1 MRRIITYFVNY
12 PKAINILVLFF
23 IVFGTAGTLALKS
36 SFYPLIDPKFIEIS
50 AILPGASPEEVEE
63 GIVMKIEENL
73 KGMEGVDRYYS
84 ASRENIGYILVETLE
99 DSDVDNVLVDV
110 KNAVDKVPSFPVD
123 LEPIVVKKM
132 EQQEPTFIFSLTA
145 ENVGLSSLKNISKKI
160 EVDLRNLNG
169 ISQISTSGF
178 SDNEIEISV
187 NEKLLSKYNLT
198 FSEILGAVH
207 KSNIIVSGGTIK
219 TNKERFLI
227 RSNNKNYYSNE
238 LNEIVVKSFPSGNN
252 LKLGDVANVY
262 EKFSDD
268 EPQLKFIDN
277 KSSVIMT
284 VLSTKNEDLL
294 ESADKIRL
302 YIEDFNKKNKNI
314 QLIKLKD
321 YSEVL
326 RQRTNLLLENG
337 GLGILLVLGLL
348 SLFLNTRLAFWVAF
362 GLPISFL
369 GMLIFAGNFNITINI
384 MSLFGMIVVIGI
396 LVDDAIVIAE
406 NIYKHFE
413 SGKSAADSAVD
424 GTLEVLP
431 AIVSAIITTIISF
444 ATLLLLAGDVGNF
457 FGEVAMIVIITL
469 LVSLVEALIILP
481 SHLAHS
487 NALQRKKEDKD
498 GILFTFFST
507 MKKLNQKGYRVM
519 DWLRDKI
526 YTPMLRFGLE
536 HRFLSLS
543 GFIAALMLTVSS
555 VFGGIIPM
563 TFFPTI
569 ASDFVTVDLKMPMGT
584 STKVTDSIINVIE
597 KNAII
602 AGNELEE
609 KYMKDDE
616 RKLIQ
621 NIQKNIGNYADN
633 LEMVAGIG
641 NIEGSSVASLEIYML
656 DSEERTQD
664 IQSSMLASLIRE
676 KTGTIAGA
684 EKFIINDGANFG
696 GSPVAI
702 SLLGNNKADL
712 KNAKDDLI
720 KNLKSNPILVDVA
733 HNDPQGL
740 KEIDIKLK
748 ENAYSLG
755 LNLQAVMTQVRSA
768 FFGLEA
774 QRIQRGNDDIKLWI
788 RYDES
793 SRSEIKNLDNM
804 KIVTPNGRKVFLKE
818 IANFSINRGDVA
830 INHLDGKREIKITAN
845 LIDPNQ
851 SASDAVFSIQ
861 QNIIPIIEEK
871 YPTIETSFEG
881 QYREANK
888 TIQSSKVV
896 FPLALFLIF
905 CVIGFTFRTYSQP
918 FLLLL
923 LIPFS
928 LTTVAWGHLFHGF
941 PVNVISLLGVI
952 ALVGILVNDGLVLIS
967 KFNSNLRSGKSY
979 DESLFGAGKERFRA
993 IFLTSITTMAGL
1005 APIIFEKSF
1014 QAQLLKPM
1022 AISIAYGIGY
1032 ATFLTLILLP
1042 ILLSLT
1048 NTFKL
1053 NFIWLRSGLKL
1064 DKRDVEAPV
1073 IELKGENKWEN

>member
-1 MRRIITYFVNY
+1 MRRLITYFVNY

-36 SFYPLIDPKFIEIS
+36 SFYPLIDAKFIEIS
-50 AILPGASPEEVEE
+50 AVLPGASPEEVEE

-73 KGMEGVDRYYS
+73 KGIEGVDRYYS
-84 ASRENIGYILVETLE
+84 TSRENLGYILVETLE
-99 DSDVDNVLVDV
+99 DSDVDNVLIDV
-110 KNAVDKVPSFPVD
+110 KNAVDKVPSFPIN

-145 ENVGLSSLKNISKKI
+145 GNIDLSSLKNISKKI
-160 EVDLRNLNG
+160 EVDLRNLEG

-198 FSEILGAVH
+198 FYEILDAVQ
-207 KSNIIVSGGTIK
+207 KSNIIISGGTIK
-219 TNKERFLI
+219 TNEEKFLI
-227 RSNNKNYYSNE
+227 RSNNKNYYSNQ
-238 LNEIVVKSFPSGNN
+238 LNEIIVKSFPSGNN
-252 LKLGDVANVY
+252 LKLGDIANVY

-268 EPQLKFIDN
+268 EPELKFIDN

-302 YIEDFNKKNKNI
+302 YIDDFNKKNENF

-406 NIYKHFE
+406 NIYKHYE
-413 SGKSAADSAVD
+413 SGKSAADAAVD

-469 LVSLVEALIILP
+469 IVSLIEALIILP

-487 NALQRKKEDKD
+487 DALKRKKEDEN
-498 GILFTFFST
+498 GILFGFFSK
-507 MKKLNQKGYRVM
+507 MKKLNQRGYRVM

-536 HRFLSLS
+536 YRFLSLS

-602 AGNELEE
+602 AGNELQE
-609 KYMKDDE
+609 KYMKDDK

-633 LEMVAGIG
+633 LEMVAGVG

-664 IQSSMLASLIRE
+664 IKSSMLASLIRE
-676 KTGTIAGA
+676 KTGTIPGA

-702 SLLGNNKADL
+702 SLLSNNKSDL

-720 KNLKSNPILVDVA
+720 KNLESNPILVDIA
-733 HNDPQGL
+733 HNDPQGF
-740 KEIDIKLK
+740 KEIEIQLR
-748 ENAYSLG
+748 ENAYALG
-755 LNLQAVMTQVRSA
+755 LNLQSVMTQVRSA
-768 FFGLEA
+768 FFGIEA
-774 QRIQRGNDDIKLWI
+774 QRIQRGNEDVKLWI

-804 KIVTPNGRKVFLKE
+804 KIVTPNGKKVFLKE
-818 IANFSINRGDVA
+818 IANFSIARGDVA
-830 INHLDGKREIKITAN
+830 INHLNGEREIKITAN

-851 SASDAVFSIQ
+851 SASDAVFGIQ

-928 LTTVAWGHLFHGF
+928 LTTVAWGHLVHGF

-967 KFNSNLRSGKSY
+967 KFNSNLRLGKSY

-1048 NTFKL
+1048 NTLKL
-1053 NFIWLRSGLKL
+1053 NFVWLRSGKKV

-1073 IELKGENKWEN
+1073 IELKRENK

>member
-1 MRRIITYFVNY
+1 MRRLITYFVNY

-36 SFYPLIDPKFIEIS
+36 SFYPLIDAKFIEIS
-50 AILPGASPEEVEE
+50 AVLPGASPEEVEE

-73 KGMEGVDRYYS
+73 KGIEGVDRYYS
-84 ASRENIGYILVETLE
+84 TSRENLGYILVETLE
-99 DSDVDNVLVDV
+99 DSDVDNVLIDV

-145 ENVGLSSLKNISKKI
+145 ENIDLSSLKNISKKI
-160 EVDLRNLNG
+160 EVDLRNLEG

-187 NEKLLSKYNLT
+187 NEKILSKYNLT
-198 FSEILGAVH
+198 FYEILDAVQ

-219 TNKERFLI
+219 TNEEKFLI
-227 RSNNKNYYSNE
+227 RSNNKNYYSNQ
-238 LNEIVVKSFPSGNN
+238 LNEIIVKSFPSGNN

-268 EPQLKFIDN
+268 EPELKFIDN

-302 YIEDFNKKNKNI
+302 YIDDFNNKNENI

-406 NIYKHFE
+406 NIYKHYE
-413 SGKSAADSAVD
+413 SGKSAADAAVD

-469 LVSLVEALIILP
+469 IVSLIEALIILP

-487 NALQRKKEDKD
+487 DALKRKKEDEN
-498 GILFTFFST
+498 GILFGFFSK
-507 MKKLNQKGYRVM
+507 MKKLNQRGYRVM

-536 HRFLSLS
+536 YRFLSLS

-602 AGNELEE
+602 AGNELQK
-609 KYMKDDE
+609 KYMKNDK

-633 LEMVAGIG
+633 LEMVAGVG

-664 IQSSMLASLIRE
+664 IKSSMLASLIRE
-676 KTGTIAGA
+676 KTGTIPGA

-702 SLLGNNKADL
+702 SLLSNNKSDL

-720 KNLKSNPILVDVA
+720 KNLESNPILVDVA
-733 HNDPQGL
+733 HNDPQGF
-740 KEIDIKLK
+740 KEIDIQLR
-748 ENAYSLG
+748 ESAYALG
-755 LNLQAVMTQVRSA
+755 LNLQSVMTQVRSA
-768 FFGLEA
+768 FFGIEA
-774 QRIQRGNDDIKLWI
+774 QRIQRGNEDVKLWI

-804 KIVTPNGRKVFLKE
+804 KIVTPNGKKVFLKN
-818 IANFSINRGDVA
+818 IANFSITRGDVA
-830 INHLDGKREIKITAN
+830 INHLNGEREIKITAN

-851 SASDAVFSIQ
+851 SASDAVFGIQ

-871 YPTIETSFEG
+871 YPTVETSFEG

-928 LTTVAWGHLFHGF
+928 LTTVAWGHLVHGF

-967 KFNSNLRSGKSY
+967 KFNSNLRLGKSY

-1048 NTFKL
+1048 NTLKL
-1053 NFIWLRSGLKL
+1053 NFVWLRSGKKV

-1073 IELKGENKWEN
+1073 IELKRENK

>member
-1 MRRIITYFVNY
+1 MRRLITYFVNY
-12 PKAINILVLFF
+12 PKAVNILVLFF

-50 AILPGASPEEVEE
+50 AVLPGASPEEVEE

-73 KGMEGVDRYYS
+73 KGIAGVDRYYS
-84 ASRENIGYILVETLE
+84 ASRENIGIVLVETLE
-99 DSDVDNVLVDV
+99 DSDVDNVLIDV
-110 KNAVDKVPSFPVD
+110 KNAVDKVPSFPLN

-145 ENVGLSSLKNISKKI
+145 ENIGLSSLKNISKKI
-160 EVDLRNLNG
+160 EVDLRNLDG

-187 NEKLLSKYNLT
+187 NERLLSKYDLT
-198 FSEILGAVH
+198 FYEILDAIQR
-207 KSNIIVSGGTIK
+207 SNIIVSGGTIK
-219 TNKERFLI
+219 TNSEKFLI
-227 RSNNKNYYSNE
+227 RSNNKNYYSNQ
-238 LNEIVVKSFPSGNN
+238 LNEIVVKSFPSGTN

-294 ESADKIRL
+294 ESADKIRQ
-302 YIEDFNKKNKNI
+302 YMEDFNEKNENI

-406 NIYKHFE
+406 NIYKHYE

-469 LVSLVEALIILP
+469 IVSLIEALIILP

-487 NALQRKKEDKD
+487 NALKRKKEDKD

-536 HRFLSLS
+536 YRFLSLS

-602 AGNELEE
+602 AGNELQE
-609 KYMKDDE
+609 KYMKGDE

-664 IQSSMLASLIRE
+664 IQSSMLAP
-676 KTGTIAGA
+676 
-684 EKFIINDGANFG
+684 IINFLNQSFQ
-696 GSPVAI
+696 
-702 SLLGNNKADL
+702 L
-712 KNAKDDLI
+712 LI
-720 KNLKSNPILVDVA
+720 K
-733 HNDPQGL
+733 
-740 KEIDIKLK
+740 
-748 ENAYSLG
+748 
-755 LNLQAVMTQVRSA
+755 LNLIY
-768 FFGLEA
+768 L
-774 QRIQRGNDDIKLWI
+774 
-788 RYDES
+788 
-793 SRSEIKNLDNM
+793 
-804 KIVTPNGRKVFLKE
+804 
-818 IANFSINRGDVA
+818 
-830 INHLDGKREIKITAN
+830 
-845 LIDPNQ
+845 
-851 SASDAVFSIQ
+851 
-861 QNIIPIIEEK
+861 
-871 YPTIETSFEG
+871 
-881 QYREANK
+881 
-888 TIQSSKVV
+888 
-896 FPLALFLIF
+896 
-905 CVIGFTFRTYSQP
+905 
-918 FLLLL
+918 
-923 LIPFS
+923 
-928 LTTVAWGHLFHGF
+928 
-941 PVNVISLLGVI
+941 
-952 ALVGILVNDGLVLIS
+952 
-967 KFNSNLRSGKSY
+967 
-979 DESLFGAGKERFRA
+979 
-993 IFLTSITTMAGL
+993 
-1005 APIIFEKSF
+1005 
-1014 QAQLLKPM
+1014 
-1022 AISIAYGIGY
+1022 
-1032 ATFLTLILLP
+1032 
-1042 ILLSLT
+1042 
-1048 NTFKL
+1048 
-1053 NFIWLRSGLKL
+1053 
-1064 DKRDVEAPV
+1064 
-1073 IELKGENKWEN
+1073 

>member
-1 MRRIITYFVNY
+1 VRRIITYFVNY

-145 ENVGLSSLKNISKKI
+145 ENIGLSSLKNISKKI

-178 SDNEIEISV
+178 SENEIEISV

-198 FSEILGAVH
+198 FYEILDAVQ

-252 LKLGDVANVY
+252 LKLGDVSNVY

-469 LVSLVEALIILP
+469 LVSLIEALIILP

-536 HRFLSLS
+536 YRFLSLS

-555 VFGGIIPM
+555 VFGGVISM

-633 LEMVAGIG
+633 LEMVAGVG

-664 IQSSMLASLIRE
+664 IQSSMLASLIRK

-702 SLLGNNKADL
+702 SLLSNNKADL

-851 SASDAVFSIQ
+851 SASDAVFNIQ

-888 TIQSSKVV
+888 TIQSSKIV

-1073 IELKGENKWEN
+1073 IELKKENK

>member
-1 MRRIITYFVNY
+1 MRRLITYFVNY

-36 SFYPLIDPKFIEIS
+36 SFYPLIDAKFIEIS
-50 AILPGASPEEVEE
+50 AVLPGASPEEVEE

-73 KGMEGVDRYYS
+73 KGIEGVDRYYS
-84 ASRENIGYILVETLE
+84 TSRENLGYILVETLE
-99 DSDVDNVLVDV
+99 DSDVDNVLIDV
-110 KNAVDKVPSFPVD
+110 KNAVDKVPSFPIN

-145 ENVGLSSLKNISKKI
+145 GNIDLSSLKNISKKI
-160 EVDLRNLNG
+160 EVDLRNLEG

-198 FSEILGAVH
+198 FYEILDAVQ
-207 KSNIIVSGGTIK
+207 KSNIIISGGTIK
-219 TNKERFLI
+219 TNEEKFLI
-227 RSNNKNYYSNE
+227 RSNNKNYYSNQ
-238 LNEIVVKSFPSGNN
+238 LNEIIVKSFPSGNN
-252 LKLGDVANVY
+252 LKLGDIANVY

-268 EPQLKFIDN
+268 EPELKFIDN

-302 YIEDFNKKNKNI
+302 YIDDFNKKNENF

-406 NIYKHFE
+406 NIYKHYE
-413 SGKSAADSAVD
+413 SGKSAADAAVD

-469 LVSLVEALIILP
+469 IVSLIEALIILP

-487 NALQRKKEDKD
+487 DALKRKKEDEN
-498 GILFTFFST
+498 GILFGFFSK
-507 MKKLNQKGYRVM
+507 MKKLNQRGYRVM

-536 HRFLSLS
+536 YRFLSLS

-602 AGNELEE
+602 AGNELQE
-609 KYMKDDE
+609 KYMKDDK

-633 LEMVAGIG
+633 LEMVAGVG

-664 IQSSMLASLIRE
+664 IKSSMLASLIRE
-676 KTGTIAGA
+676 KTGTIPGA

-702 SLLGNNKADL
+702 SLLSNNKSDL

-720 KNLKSNPILVDVA
+720 KNLESNPILVDIA
-733 HNDPQGL
+733 HNNPQGF
-740 KEIDIKLK
+740 KEIEIQLR
-748 ENAYSLG
+748 ENAYTLG
-755 LNLQAVMTQVRSA
+755 LNLQSVMTQVRSA
-768 FFGLEA
+768 FFGIEA
-774 QRIQRGNDDIKLWI
+774 QRIQRGNEDVKLWI

-804 KIVTPNGRKVFLKE
+804 KIVTPNGKKVFLKE
-818 IANFSINRGDVA
+818 IANFSIARGDVA
-830 INHLDGKREIKITAN
+830 INHLNGEREIKITAN

-851 SASDAVFSIQ
+851 SASDAVFGIQ

-928 LTTVAWGHLFHGF
+928 LTTVAWGHLVHGF

-967 KFNSNLRSGKSY
+967 KFNSNLRLGKSY

-1048 NTFKL
+1048 NTLKL
-1053 NFIWLRSGLKL
+1053 NFVWLRSGKKV

-1073 IELKGENKWEN
+1073 IELKRENK

>member
-145 ENVGLSSLKNISKKI
+145 ENIGLSSLKNISKKI

-178 SDNEIEISV
+178 SENEIEISV

-198 FSEILGAVH
+198 FYEILDAVQ

-252 LKLGDVANVY
+252 LKLGDVSNVY

-469 LVSLVEALIILP
+469 LVSLIEALIILP

-536 HRFLSLS
+536 YRFLSLS

-555 VFGGIIPM
+555 VFGGVISM

-633 LEMVAGIG
+633 LEMVAGVG

-664 IQSSMLASLIRE
+664 IQSSMLASLIRK

-702 SLLGNNKADL
+702 SLLSNNKADL

-793 SRSEIKNLDNM
+793 SRSEIKNLDDM

-851 SASDAVFSIQ
+851 SASDAVFNIQ

-888 TIQSSKVV
+888 TIQSSKIV

-1073 IELKGENKWEN
+1073 IELKKENK

>member
-1 MRRIITYFVNY
+1 MRRLITYFVNY

-50 AILPGASPEEVEE
+50 AVLPGASPEEVEE

-73 KGMEGVDRYYS
+73 KGIEGVDRYYS
-84 ASRENIGYILVETLE
+84 TSRENLGYILVETLE
-99 DSDVDNVLVDV
+99 DSDVDNVLIDV
-110 KNAVDKVPSFPVD
+110 KNAVDKVPSFPLE

-145 ENVGLSSLKNISKKI
+145 ENIDLSSLKNISKKI
-160 EVDLRNLNG
+160 EVDLRNLEG

-198 FSEILGAVH
+198 FIEILDAVQ

-219 TNKERFLI
+219 TNEEKFLI
-227 RSNNKNYYSNE
+227 RSNNKNYYSNQ

-302 YIEDFNKKNKNI
+302 YIDDFNKKNENI
-314 QLIKLKD
+314 QLIRLKD

-406 NIYKHFE
+406 NIYKHYE

-469 LVSLVEALIILP
+469 IVSLIEALIILP

-487 NALQRKKEDKD
+487 DALKRKKEDKN

-507 MKKLNQKGYRVM
+507 MKKLNQRGYRAM

-536 HRFLSLS
+536 YRFLSLS

-602 AGNELEE
+602 AGNELQE
-609 KYMKDDE
+609 KYMKGDK

-633 LEMVAGIG
+633 LEMVAGVG

-664 IQSSMLASLIRE
+664 IKSSMLASLIRE
-676 KTGTIAGA
+676 KTGKIPGA

-702 SLLGNNKADL
+702 SLLSNNKSDL

-720 KNLKSNPILVDVA
+720 EKLKSNPILVDIA
-733 HNDPQGL
+733 HNDPQGF
-740 KEIDIKLK
+740 KEIDIQLK
-748 ENAYSLG
+748 ENAYALG
-755 LNLQAVMTQVRSA
+755 LNFQMVMNQVRSA

-774 QRIQRGNDDIKLWI
+774 QRIQRGNEDIKLWI

-804 KIVTPNGRKVFLKE
+804 KIVTPSGRKVFLKE
-818 IANFSINRGDVA
+818 IANFSIKRGDVA
-830 INHLDGKREIKITAN
+830 INHLNGEREIKITAN

-851 SASDAVFSIQ
+851 SASDAVFGIQ

-888 TIQSSKVV
+888 TIESSKIV

-928 LTTVAWGHLFHGF
+928 LTTVAWGHLVHGF

-967 KFNSNLRSGKSY
+967 KFNSNLRAGKSY

-1053 NFIWLRSGLKL
+1053 NFVWLRSGKKL
-1064 DKRDVEAPV
+1064 DKREVEAPV
-1073 IELKGENKWEN
+1073 IELKREKK

>member
-73 KGMEGVDRYYS
+73 KGIEGVDRYYS

-110 KNAVDKVPSFPVD
+110 KNAVDKVPSFPVN

-178 SDNEIEISV
+178 SANEIEISV

-198 FSEILGAVH
+198 FYEILDAVQ

-238 LNEIVVKSFPSGNN
+238 LNEIVVKSFPRGNN

-526 YTPMLRFGLE
+526 YTPMLKFGLE
-536 HRFLSLS
+536 YRFLSLS

-555 VFGGIIPM
+555 VFGGVIPM

-616 RKLIQ
+616 RRLIQ

-633 LEMVAGIG
+633 LEMVAGVG

-664 IQSSMLASLIRE
+664 IKSSMLASLIRE

-702 SLLGNNKADL
+702 SLLSNNKSDL

-720 KNLKSNPILVDVA
+720 ENLKSNPILVDIA

-740 KEIDIKLK
+740 KEIDIQLK

-755 LNLQAVMTQVRSA
+755 LNFQAVMTQVRSA

-774 QRIQRGNDDIKLWI
+774 QRIQRGNEDIKLWI

-804 KIVTPNGRKVFLKE
+804 KIVTPSGRKVFLKE

-851 SASDAVFSIQ
+851 SASDAVFGIQ

-1053 NFIWLRSGLKL
+1053 NFIWLRSGLNL

-1073 IELKGENKWEN
+1073 IELKRENK

>member
-1 MRRIITYFVNY
+1 MRRLITYFVNY

-36 SFYPLIDPKFIEIS
+36 SFYPLIDAKFIEIS
-50 AILPGASPEEVEE
+50 AVLPGASPEEVEE

-73 KGMEGVDRYYS
+73 KGIEGVDRYYS
-84 ASRENIGYILVETLE
+84 TSRENLGYILVETLE
-99 DSDVDNVLVDV
+99 DSDVDNVLIDV

-145 ENVGLSSLKNISKKI
+145 ENIDLSSLKNISKKI
-160 EVDLRNLNG
+160 EVDLRNLEG

-187 NEKLLSKYNLT
+187 NEKILSKYNLT
-198 FSEILGAVH
+198 FYEILDAVQ

-219 TNKERFLI
+219 TNEEKFLI
-227 RSNNKNYYSNE
+227 RSNNKNYYSNQ
-238 LNEIVVKSFPSGNN
+238 LNEIIVKSFPSGNN
-252 LKLGDVANVY
+252 LKLGDVASVY

-268 EPQLKFIDN
+268 EPELKFIDN

-302 YIEDFNKKNKNI
+302 YIDDFNKKNENI

-406 NIYKHFE
+406 NIYKHYE
-413 SGKSAADSAVD
+413 SGKSAADAAVD

-469 LVSLVEALIILP
+469 IVSLIEALIILP

-487 NALQRKKEDKD
+487 DALKRKKEDEN
-498 GILFTFFST
+498 GILFGFFSK
-507 MKKLNQKGYRVM
+507 MKKLNQRGYRVM

-536 HRFLSLS
+536 YRFLSLS

-602 AGNELEE
+602 AGNELQK
-609 KYMKDDE
+609 KYMKNDK

-633 LEMVAGIG
+633 LEMVAGVG

-664 IQSSMLASLIRE
+664 IKSSMLASLIRE
-676 KTGTIAGA
+676 KTGTIPGA

-702 SLLGNNKADL
+702 SLLSNNKSDL

-720 KNLKSNPILVDVA
+720 KNLESNPILVDVA
-733 HNDPQGL
+733 HNDPQGF
-740 KEIDIKLK
+740 KEIDIQLR
-748 ENAYSLG
+748 ENAYALG
-755 LNLQAVMTQVRSA
+755 LNLQSVMTQVRSA
-768 FFGLEA
+768 FFGIEA
-774 QRIQRGNDDIKLWI
+774 QRIQRGNEDVKLWI

-804 KIVTPNGRKVFLKE
+804 KIVTPNGKKVFLKN
-818 IANFSINRGDVA
+818 IANFSITRGDVA
-830 INHLDGKREIKITAN
+830 INHLNGEREIKITAN

-851 SASDAVFSIQ
+851 SASDAVFGIQ

-871 YPTIETSFEG
+871 YPTVETSFEG

-928 LTTVAWGHLFHGF
+928 LTTVAWGHLVHGF

-967 KFNSNLRSGKSY
+967 KFNSNLRLGKSY

-1048 NTFKL
+1048 NTLKL
-1053 NFIWLRSGLKL
+1053 NFVWLRSGKKV

-1073 IELKGENKWEN
+1073 IELKR